1 MDASL
6 VSAGYGAI
14 GSFFSISASN
24 AVSSIQADASNRIT
38 GINNETANV
47 LTQRNAALTGL
58 QRWAQQ
64 VRNDRVMENLA
75 LNQQALATNFNR
87 SRDARTRQNFAANIR
102 DAEQQGRQ
110 RAAAAA
116 SGVTGSVVDVVN
128 QATAVKRGIEE
139 TARIATERQ
148 ISYDY
153 KLTEQQQYWS
163 ALDQLD
169 TGLIFD
175 NPEMLDYRT
184 ATAKTSNATTA
195 ALTSFITQGGL
206 GGLDSFFQPPKSHGD
221 DLGAFLTLNDNF
233 SYK

>member
-24 AVSSIQADASNRIT
+24 AVSRIQANAQNKIT
-38 GINNETANV
+38 GINNETAKV

-64 VRNDRVMENLA
+64 VRNDRVMESIG
-75 LNQQALATNFNR
+75 LNQQALAINFNR

-102 DAEQQGRQ
+102 DAEQIGRQ
-110 RAAAAA
+110 QAAAAA

-128 QATAVKRGIEE
+128 QATQVKRGMEE
-139 TARIATERQ
+139 TARIAAERQ
-148 ISYDY
+148 VSYDY

-163 ALDQLD
+163 AIDQLD

-175 NPEMLDYRT
+175 NPEMLDYST
-184 ATAKTSNATTA
+184 SVAKTSNAGTA

-206 GGLDSFFQPPKSHGD
+206 GGLASFFQTPKSGGD
-221 DLGAFLTLNDNF
+221 TLGAFLTLNDNF